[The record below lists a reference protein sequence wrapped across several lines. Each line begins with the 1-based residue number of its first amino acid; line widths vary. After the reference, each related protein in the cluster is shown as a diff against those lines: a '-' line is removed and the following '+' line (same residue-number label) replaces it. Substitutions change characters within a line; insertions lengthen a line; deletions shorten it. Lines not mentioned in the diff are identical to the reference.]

1 VSANKKKLIV
11 IGGGAAGFFCA
22 VNAARLH
29 PSLEV
34 TILEKTSKLLS
45 KVKVSGGGRCN
56 VTHSCFSIPDMVRHY
71 PRGGNFL
78 KKAFHQFFTTDTV
91 QWYAE
96 RGVQLKT
103 EEDGRMF
110 PVTNSSQTI
119 IDCLMKEANKY
130 GVEIRM
136 NSEVRSLRPE
146 AGSLRPEAGSQ
157 KSEAGSQKSEAGSQK
172 SEVGSQRSDAG
183 SLKPEELR
191 SNEQRQ
197 FTLELA
203 DGRLLTAD
211 FVCIASGGYA
221 KLAQFGWLQQ
231 LGHSIAEPVPSLFTF
246 NMPGNPVTELMGVS
260 VPDAQVKITGTNL
273 SAKGPLLITHWGMS
287 GPAVLRL
294 SAWGARQL
302 AMGNWQFAIIV
313 NWLPGYNE
321 NTLREYVQQLR
332 FELATQKI
340 VNRNPFNLPQRLWQY
355 LVAQS
360 GILEEKRWADVSAKE
375 QNRLITNC
383 CAQEFKVHGKTTFK
397 EEFVTAGG
405 VQLAEVDANT
415 MQSKIVPHLY
425 FAGEILDVDG
435 ITGGFNFQNAWTSG
449 FIAAKAIAAK
459 G

>member
-1 VSANKKKLIV
+1 MSANKKKLIV

-136 NSEVRSLRPE
+136 NSDVRSLKPEVGGLKPE
-146 AGSLRPEAGSQ
+146 AGSL
-157 KSEAGSQKSEAGSQK
+157 KSD
-172 SEVGSQRSDAG
+172 EVESS
-183 SLKPEELR
+183 
-191 SNEQRQ
+191 EQRQ

-203 DGRLLTAD
+203 DGRLLTSD
-211 FVCIASGGYA
+211 FVVIACGGFP
-221 KLAQFGWLQQ
+221 KLAHFGWLQQ

-260 VPDAQVKITGTNL
+260 VPEAQVKITGTNL

-321 NTLREYVQQLR
+321 NTLREYLQQLR
-332 FELATQKI
+332 FELAAQKI

-360 GILEEKRWADVSAKE
+360 GIQEEKRWADVSAKE

-383 CAQEFKVHGKTTFK
+383 CAQEFKVQGKTTFK

-449 FIAAKAIAAK
+449 FIAAKAIAANV
-459 G
+459 